1 MRNFTLSKRRL
12 LAFVTLAAVSA
23 AVPTFAETT
32 NVRAHTANPGTS
44 AFTFSTTMQRIV
56 QRELPVKM
64 NMTSGMASTRSSL
77 EASRGD
83 VDFYISAPAIG
94 YFMEN
99 AAGPFAK
106 TEGVKDL
113 AKNLRGLINFPLGP
127 YHIIT
132 FADSGIETMADL
144 KGKRVFAGPPGG
156 ASTTIALNI
165 IEASTGYKPGA
176 DFEVARLDWTSG
188 SQAFQDRQVDLAVL
202 PSELPSPSIAQFAL
216 LNKIRF
222 IDIPVEA
229 RDKAPLTDTL
239 SVPGRTLV
247 EIGPDV
253 YGENQVNDAPVTTV
267 GSWIG
272 IGTQAGTDE
281 ELVYQ
286 VTKAIFENI
295 DEFYDTADWMKFITP
310 ETALTQ
316 MNVPLHAGALRY
328 YREIG
333 VDVPEELV
341 PDDAQ

>member
-1 MRNFTLSKRRL
+1 
-12 LAFVTLAAVSA
+12 
-23 AVPTFAETT
+23 
-32 NVRAHTANPGTS
+32 
-44 AFTFSTTMQRIV
+44 
-56 QRELPVKM
+56 
-64 NMTSGMASTRSSL
+64 
-77 EASRGD
+77 
-83 VDFYISAPAIG
+83 
-94 YFMEN
+94 
-99 AAGPFAK
+99 
-106 TEGVKDL
+106 
-113 AKNLRGLINFPLGP
+113 
-127 YHIIT
+127 
-132 FADSGIETMADL
+132 MADL

-202 PSELPSPSIAQFAL
+202 PSELPSPSISQFAL

-253 YGENQVNDAPVTTV
+253 YGENQVNEEAVTTV

-295 DEFYDTADWMKFITP
+295 EEFYETADWMKFITP

-333 VDVPEELV
+333 VEVPDALV
-341 PDDAQ
+341 PADAK